1 MRGSESFLRGRAR
14 GVLTRAKMSF
24 SKPLPIGQRPKW
36 SCWPFARPRLDVQRR
51 PPCAPVPVIE
61 VQPPIA
67 WKQTS
72 ILFGWNGNWAGSADG
87 DAYRMN
93 RRAFDQDG
101 GVPPNPLR
109 SSEPKARTASIWRIT
124 CSKSWPSIGSR
135 SPTFSAKAR
144 CRSTR
149 ERALGVR

>member
-1 MRGSESFLRGRAR
+1 MRQVGSAEGEARSAEAKTAGKVDGWGHWPPVRLIVEIVAGLRRRMGW
-14 GVLTRAKMSF
+14 
-24 SKPLPIGQRPKW
+24 PECDPI
-36 SCWPFARPRLDVQRR
+36 S
-51 PPCAPVPVIE
+51 VIE
-61 VQPPIA
+61 AQPPIA

-72 ILFGWNGNWAGSADG
+72 ILFRWNGNWAGSAGG
-87 DAYRMN
+87 DAYRIN

-109 SSEPKARTASIWRIT
+109 SSEPKARTASRWRIT